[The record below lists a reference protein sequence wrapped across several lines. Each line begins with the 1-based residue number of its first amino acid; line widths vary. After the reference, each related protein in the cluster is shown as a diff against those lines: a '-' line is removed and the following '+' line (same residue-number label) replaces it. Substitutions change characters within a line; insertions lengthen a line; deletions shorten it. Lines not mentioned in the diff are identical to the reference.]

1 MKLFTDVTHI
11 YCVVE
16 KDSFTDSWYEFAKG
30 GDLAPRYVDFFTI
43 KQSAIDSVTQ
53 LKIENPELHFDIMKT
68 QVSSFAKHW
77 QKSPYWSH
85 V

>member
-30 GDLAPRYVDFFTI
+30 GDLSPRYVDFFTI
-43 KQSAIDSVTQ
+43 KESAVESINQ
-53 LKIENPELHFDIMKT
+53 LKIENPELEFDIMKT
-68 QVSSFAKHW
+68 QTESFSKHW
-77 QKSPYWSH
+77 KRSTNWSH
-85 V
+85 N